1 MHYNFHDNPEPW
13 PEAGVI
19 YLVRVNTIPSP
30 ANFFFDVVDGELL
43 LTWDAP
49 DNGDSPIDVLL
60 GYNVFSSYEQGE
72 YELLAFTEET
82 SFLVENGATAGLNSY
97 YVTAV
102 YEEEES
108 EPSDQLFIL
117 FDTPE
122 PDTLLGEPQ
131 ENKVVLE
138 WSLPDPESDPMATL
152 LGYNIYHKY
161 ENEDFA
167 ILEFTETINFTHEEL
182 DNGTHHYYVTAVY
195 EGGESDPSN
204 EIEVTV
210 MVATSLN
217 EIHFASFNL
226 YPNPARDHVFIDG
239 MEDIKNIRIFNQAGQ
254 TIKLI
259 GVTGINRKIDISDL
273 STGLYVIT
281 IETSNGKIS
290 KRFIVQ

>member
-1 MHYNFHDNPEPW
+1 M
-13 PEAGVI
+13 
-19 YLVRVNTIPSP
+19 
-30 ANFFFDVVDGELL
+30 
-43 LTWDAP
+43 
-49 DNGDSPIDVLL
+49 
-60 GYNVFSSYEQGE
+60 
-72 YELLAFTEET
+72 
-82 SFLVENGATAGLNSY
+82 
-97 YVTAV
+97 
-102 YEEEES
+102 
-108 EPSDQLFIL
+108 
-117 FDTPE
+117 
-122 PDTLLGEPQ
+122 LGEPQ